1 MNVIIIIIIFIN
13 TNLVSFSNSKSLIEE
28 YNVLIIARYL
38 MLSISW

>member
-1 MNVIIIIIIFIN
+1 MNIIIIIIIFIN

-38 MLSISW
+38 MLFTSW

>member
-28 YNVLIIARYL
+28 YNVLIIARCL
-38 MLSISW
+38 MLFTSW

>member
-1 MNVIIIIIIFIN
+1 MNIIIIIIIFIN

>member
-38 MLSISW
+38 MLFTSW